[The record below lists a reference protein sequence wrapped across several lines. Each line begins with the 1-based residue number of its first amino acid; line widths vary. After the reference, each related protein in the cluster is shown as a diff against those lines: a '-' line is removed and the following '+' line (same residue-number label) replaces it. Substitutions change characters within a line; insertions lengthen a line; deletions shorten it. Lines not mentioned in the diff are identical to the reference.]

1 MLMQITLKETPI
13 LRKIDNKQY
22 FLRTKLEIIM
32 LVIDM
37 VMLFGISIQ

>member
-1 MLMQITLKETPI
+1 MQITLKETLI
-13 LRKIDNKQY
+13 LRKIDNQY
-22 FLRTKLEIIM
+22 FLKTKLEIIM